1 MQSIRDLKDIIMKQD
16 LEIKMLRRLL
26 INKHDNKSPEVDGPF
41 RDENEQLVED
51 ISKIT
56 GISVGHI
63 MGKSRKIEIATAR
76 FACFWGLYHV
86 NQMTY
91 SSIGRMFNL
100 HHSSI
105 MYGIRVFEERSEFKQ
120 NPEYQLIKEITNL

>member
-1 MQSIRDLKDIIMKQD
+1 MTEQDLKDIIMKQD

-26 INKHDNKSPEVDGPF
+26 INKHDNEPSEVDGPF

-76 FACFWGLYHV
+76 FACFWGLYHL

-91 SSIGRMFNL
+91 SGIGRMFNL

-105 MYGIRVFEERSEFKQ
+105 MYGIKVFEERSELKQ
-120 NPEYQLIKEITNL
+120 NIEYQLIREIQGI

>member
-1 MQSIRDLKDIIMKQD
+1 MKQD

-26 INKHDNKSPEVDGPF
+26 INKHDNEPSEVDGPF

-76 FACFWGLYHV
+76 FACFWGLYHL

-91 SSIGRMFNL
+91 SGIGRMFNL

-105 MYGIRVFEERSEFKQ
+105 MYGIKVFEQRSELKQ
-120 NPEYQLIKEITNL
+120 NIEYQLIREIQGI

>member
-1 MQSIRDLKDIIMKQD
+1 MQSIRDLKDKIMKQD

-26 INKHDNKSPEVDGPF
+26 INKHDNEPSEVDGPF

-76 FACFWGLYHV
+76 FACFWGLYHL

-91 SSIGRMFNL
+91 SGIGRMFNL

-105 MYGIRVFEERSEFKQ
+105 MYGIKVFEERSELKQ
-120 NPEYQLIKEITNL
+120 NIEYQLIREIQGI

>member
-26 INKHDNKSPEVDGPF
+26 INKHDNQPSEVDGPF

-76 FACFWGLYHV
+76 FACFWGLYHL

-91 SSIGRMFNL
+91 SGIGRMFNL

-105 MYGIRVFEERSEFKQ
+105 MYGIKVFEERSELKQ
-120 NPEYQLIKEITNL
+120 NIEYQLIREIQGI

>member
-26 INKHDNKSPEVDGPF
+26 INKHDNEPSEVDGPF

-63 MGKSRKIEIATAR
+63 MGKSSKIEIATAR
-76 FACFWGLYHV
+76 FACFWGLSHL

-91 SSIGRMFNL
+91 SGIGRMFNL

-105 MYGIRVFEERSEFKQ
+105 MYGIKVFEERSELKQ
-120 NPEYQLIKEITNL
+120 NIEYQLIREIQGI

>member
-1 MQSIRDLKDIIMKQD
+1 MTEQDLKDIIMKQD

-26 INKHDNKSPEVDGPF
+26 INKHDNQPSEVDGPF

-76 FACFWGLYHV
+76 FACFWGLYYL

-91 SSIGRMFNL
+91 SGIGRMFNL

-105 MYGIRVFEERSEFKQ
+105 MYGIKVFEERSELKQ
-120 NPEYQLIKEITNL
+120 NIEYQLIREIQGI

>member
-1 MQSIRDLKDIIMKQD
+1 MENIRKLKDIIMKQD

-26 INKHDNKSPEVDGPF
+26 INKHDNQQSEVDGPF
-41 RDENEQLVED
+41 RDENEKLVED

-76 FACFWGLYHV
+76 FACFWGLYHL

-91 SSIGRMFNL
+91 SGIGRMFNL

-105 MYGIRVFEERSEFKQ
+105 MYGIKVFEERSELKR
-120 NPEYQLIKEITNL
+120 NIEYQLIREIQGI

>member
-1 MQSIRDLKDIIMKQD
+1 MQSIRELKDKIMKQD

-26 INKHDNKSPEVDGPF
+26 INKHDNTNPEVDGPF
-41 RDENEQLVED
+41 RGENEQLVED

-76 FACFWGLYHV
+76 FACFWALYHL

-91 SSIGRMFNL
+91 SGIGRMFNL

-105 MYGIRVFEERSEFKQ
+105 MYGIKVFEERSELKQ
-120 NPEYQLIKEITNL
+120 NIEYQLIREIQGI

>member
-26 INKHDNKSPEVDGPF
+26 INKHDNEPSEVDGPF

-76 FACFWGLYHV
+76 FACFWGLYHL

-91 SSIGRMFNL
+91 SGIGRMFNL

-105 MYGIRVFEERSEFKQ
+105 MYGIKVFEERSELKQ
-120 NPEYQLIKEITNL
+120 NIEYQLIREIQGI